1 MLAANKHSRLCA
13 YETNTIALNFVSM
26 VTETRS
32 ARRKRLEQAEPQTQ
46 EKLTSPTK
54 RRGGGTVANQ
64 HPIKRAR
71 TDQNWRT
78 PAEITRTTKSSKGD
92 LSAAS
97 AVDRTASC
105 LVCTKHC
112 DWDKIIHC
120 QDCKVF
126 LGCSDCIRDLLVA
139 SMRCKRTSAVF
150 DCYRCRSVI
159 APVRLPAKFLADLES
174 GEGGGVACSS
184 STLLSN
190 ANLFCLHSP
199 ASLCLAK
206 NPSYCGA

>member
-1 MLAANKHSRLCA
+1 
-13 YETNTIALNFVSM
+13 M